1 MANGFIE
8 MFMFTT
14 DDCVS
19 GALATARKE
28 ELQSSI
34 EDELELGGEG
44 LAEEDLYLLE
54 INLDDLETTSG
65 ELQAYWL
72 ISIRA
77 AREWRRLQT
86 SEAAQQATEE

>member
-1 MANGFIE
+1 LYRNVHVH
-8 MFMFTT
+8 
-14 DDCVS
+14 DCVS

-28 ELQSSI
+28 ELQRAI

-72 ISIRA
+72 LSIRA

-86 SEAAQQATEE
+86 SKAAQQATEE

>member
-1 MANGFIE
+1 
-8 MFMFTT
+8 
-14 DDCVS
+14 
-19 GALATARKE
+19 LATARKE
-28 ELQSSI
+28 ELQRAI

-72 ISIRA
+72 LSIRA

-86 SEAAQQATEE
+86 SEAVQQATEE

>member
-1 MANGFIE
+1 VH
-8 MFMFTT
+8 
-14 DDCVS
+14 DCIS

-28 ELQSSI
+28 ELQKAI

-65 ELQAYWL
+65 EDQTYWL
-72 ISIRA
+72 LAIRA
-77 AREWRRLQT
+77 AREWRKL
-86 SEAAQQATEE
+86 QQAAANEST